1 MFEKTN
7 ISLYDNHLLDLIKFI
22 SSFLS
27 YILKDAIRT
36 SHHKRKITNIA
47 TVTHID
53 KKKVV
58 ELFFKEV
65 MITNIIDIEDVLIIK
80 LKDFKFIID
89 EVI

>member
-1 MFEKTN
+1 M
-7 ISLYDNHLLDLIKFI
+7 
-22 SSFLS
+22 
-27 YILKDAIRT
+27 
-36 SHHKRKITNIA
+36 NIA

-53 KKKVV
+53 KKKIV